1 MPLPAPHRRLGLTLP
16 VRIQPAGIV
25 LLVAVLAWLVA
36 AAVSGL
42 RAGSRPLTAYECQ
55 MPDGSILKIEALTT
69 ANASGEHSFTYRP
82 PGPMFDVLLEWIGFG
97 TGPELL
103 FRETDPGQPG
113 QIVVW
118 MSRRDARTGRPL
130 DFDWWAKNV
139 VVDAAGNEVPDAG
152 GGWAPSLWGFGPT
165 GQSGVTG
172 DPPLLADHAT
182 ERSWILASDLPP
194 FRPKAARLELQVK
207 NTAGEV
213 VASFDVP
220 LPASPTTPG
229 KQPATPPASAP

>member
-1 MPLPAPHRRLGLTLP
+1 MPLPAPPPLLRLPLLG
-16 VRIQPAGIV
+16 RIHPAVVV
-25 LLVAVLAWLVA
+25 LFVAVLAWLVA
-36 AAVSGL
+36 ATVSGL
-42 RAGSRPLTAYECQ
+42 RAGSRPLTAYECR

-69 ANASGEHSFTYRP
+69 PDARGEHTFTYRP
-82 PGPMFDVLLEWIGFG
+82 PGPMFAVLLEWLSFG
-97 TGPELL
+97 TGPEILA
-103 FRETDPGQPG
+103 RDTDPG

-118 MSRRDARTGRPL
+118 MSRRDAGAGRPL
-130 DFDWWAKNV
+130 DFDWWAENV
-139 VVDAAGNEVPDAG
+139 VIDAAGNEVSDSG
-152 GGWAPSLWGFGPT
+152 GGQDPSLWGFGPD
-165 GQSGVTG
+165 GQSGLSG

-182 ERSWILASDLPP
+182 EHSWILASDLPP
-194 FRPKAARLELQVK
+194 FRPKAARLELKVK